1 MTLIY
6 KICTQA
12 EWRDAEQLGQF
23 IGSTVDKADGF
34 IHFSTAE
41 QVEETAAKH
50 FAGQTDLVLVT
61 VDTEKLT
68 GALKWEES
76 RGGALFPHLYEP
88 LDVGAVEAVRP
99 LPLGQN
105 GAHVFPDGFGEDTI

>member
-6 KICTQA
+6 KICTA
-12 EWRDAEQLGQF
+12 EEWRDAERLGRF
-23 IGSTVDKADGF
+23 IGSAVDKADGF

-41 QVEETAAKH
+41 QAGETARKH
-50 FAGQTDLVLVT
+50 FAGQSDLVLVT

-68 GALKWEES
+68 DALKWEES

-88 LDVGAVEAVRP
+88 LDVSAVAEVRS
-99 LPLGQN
+99 LRLGEDE
-105 GAHVFPDGFGEDTI
+105 AHVFPTLL